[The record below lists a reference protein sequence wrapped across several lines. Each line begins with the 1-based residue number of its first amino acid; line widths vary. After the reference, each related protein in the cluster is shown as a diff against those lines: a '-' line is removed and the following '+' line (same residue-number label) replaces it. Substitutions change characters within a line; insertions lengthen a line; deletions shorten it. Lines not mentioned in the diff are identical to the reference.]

1 MNITAKALQAL
12 TAIHNGQRGTVSTQ
26 MIDRLSRDH
35 LIDFDLTVNPKQ
47 GWYVTDAGREAMA

>member
-12 TAIHNGQRGTVSTQ
+12 TAIDNGQRGTVTTQ
-26 MIDRLSRDH
+26 MIDRLSRDR
-35 LIDFDLTVNPKQ
+35 LIDFDLTVNPVQ